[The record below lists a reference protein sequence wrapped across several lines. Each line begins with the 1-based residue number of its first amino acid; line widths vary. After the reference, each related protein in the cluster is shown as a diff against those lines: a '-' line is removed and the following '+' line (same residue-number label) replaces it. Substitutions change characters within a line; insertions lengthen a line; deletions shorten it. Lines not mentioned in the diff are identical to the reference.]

1 MNEEAIK
8 YIIRRAIFSFPNSDG
23 NQVALSRPYVPLDL
37 NQGNAMVEAVFTT
50 LRAAGA
56 LKISR

>member
-8 YIIRRAIFSFPNSDG
+8 YIIRRVIFSFPNSDG
-23 NQVALSRPYVPLDL
+23 NQAPHIRPYAPLDL
-37 NQGNAMVEAVFTT
+37 NQGNAIVEAVFTT

-56 LKISR
+56 LKVSR